1 MLDIIQTIAIVAIG
15 VVVVTKQWPSITPTK
30 NKQKVALLD
39 SCALIDGRVV
49 ELAKAGFI
57 PYELAVPEFIVAE
70 LQLLADGGDSQKRE
84 RARFGLEV
92 VQLLQHEPEISVHI
106 ERTKIQARTTDDKLV
121 KLAKKIGA
129 DLFTTDFN
137 LNQVASIEG
146 VRVLNVNELSHA
158 LRPVALPGEGFD
170 VLVMQPGSNRDQ
182 GVGYMEDGTMIV
194 IDGAKRDIGK
204 TIKVRITRTH
214 QTIAG
219 KMLFAA
225 KINDEPARAEKPVE
239 RLRKAPTQP
248 RRAPEQRPMPPK
260 PTQPAQTKTA
270 MPNRASSQP
279 YKQPVQ
285 PNYRKPVTQQQ
296 STPRLR
302 SKSDREASL
311 LNAIDEM
318 SDK

>member
-1 MLDIIQTIAIVAIG
+1 MLEIIQSIAIVAIG
-15 VVVVTKQWPSITPTK
+15 AVVVTKEFPRLIPSK
-30 NKQKVALLD
+30 SKQKIALLD

-49 ELAKAGFI
+49 ELAKAGFV

-70 LQLLADGGDSQKRE
+70 LQFLADGNDSHKRE

-92 VQLLQHEPEISVHI
+92 VQQLQREPEISVHI
-106 ERTKIQARTTDDKLV
+106 ERTKVQARNTDDKLV

-170 VLVMQPGSNRDQ
+170 VKVLQRGSNRDQ

-194 IDGAKRDIGK
+194 IDGAQKDIGK

-225 KINDEPARAEKPVE
+225 KITEPAAHQPAAKPAEALV
-239 RLRKAPTQP
+239 RQP
-248 RRAPEQRPMPPK
+248 DQGTRRAPAPRTAAPKPRVNTAPPKHAAQPRYRKTNQNNQRP
-260 PTQPAQTKTA
+260 
-270 MPNRASSQP
+270 
-279 YKQPVQ
+279 
-285 PNYRKPVTQQQ
+285 
-296 STPRLR
+296 R
-302 SKSDREASL
+302 SKTEREASL

-318 SDK
+318 AEK

>member
-1 MLDIIQTIAIVAIG
+1 MLEIIQSIAIVAIG
-15 VVVVTKQWPSITPTK
+15 AVVVTKEWPRLIPSK
-30 NKQKVALLD
+30 SKQKVALLD

-49 ELAKAGFI
+49 ELAKAGFV

-70 LQLLADGGDSQKRE
+70 LQFLADGNDSHKRE

-92 VQLLQHEPEISVHI
+92 VQQLQREPEISVHI
-106 ERTKIQARTTDDKLV
+106 ERTKVQARNTDDKLV
-121 KLAKKIGA
+121 KLAKKINA

-158 LRPVALPGEGFD
+158 LRPVALPDERFE
-170 VLVMQPGSNRDQ
+170 VKVMQPGSNRDQ

-194 IDGAKRDIGK
+194 IDGARKDIGK

-225 KINDEPARAEKPVE
+225 KVTEPAAAPVAKPAEAIRRTVEKPVPV
-239 RLRKAPTQP
+239 APHRNPMPKFRAPQPQAKPAPVRASQP
-248 RRAPEQRPMPPK
+248 RRQAPQ
-260 PTQPAQTKTA
+260 Q
-270 MPNRASSQP
+270 S
-279 YKQPVQ
+279 
-285 PNYRKPVTQQQ
+285 NYRKP
-296 STPRLR
+296 STNTGRPR
-302 SKSDREASL
+302 SKSEREASL

-318 SDK
+318 GTDN

>member
-1 MLDIIQTIAIVAIG
+1 MLEIIQSIAILAIG
-15 VVVVTKQWPSITPTK
+15 AIVVTKEFPRIMPTK
-30 NKQKVALLD
+30 NKQKIALLD

-57 PYELAVPEFIVAE
+57 PYQLAVPEFIVAE

-92 VQLLQHEPEISVHI
+92 VQLLQREPEISVYI
-106 ERTKIQARTTDDKLV
+106 ERTKVQAKTTDDKLV
-121 KLAKKIGA
+121 ALAKKINA

-219 KMLFAA
+219 KMLFAT
-225 KINDEPARAEKPVE
+225 KIHDEPARPEKPVD
-239 RLRKAPTQP
+239 RLRKASALPAEKRTYEPKQKQLVQP
-248 RRAPEQRPMPPK
+248 HK
-260 PTQPAQTKTA
+260 QT
-270 MPNRASSQP
+270 S
-279 YKQPVQ
+279 Q
-285 PNYRKPVTQQQ
+285 PNYRKPVTQNLNTRQYK
-296 STPRLR
+296 
-302 SKSDREASL
+302 SKTDRETSL

>member
-1 MLDIIQTIAIVAIG
+1 MLEIIQSIAIIAIG
-15 VVVVTKQWPSITPTK
+15 AVVVTKQWPNLRPTK

-70 LQLLADGGDSQKRE
+70 LQLLADGNDSQKRE

-106 ERTKIQARTTDDKLV
+106 ERTKVEARTTDDKLV
-121 KLAKKIGA
+121 KLAKLINA

-225 KINDEPARAEKPVE
+225 KIHDEPARPEKPAD
-239 RLRKAPTQP
+239 RLRKAPAV
-248 RRAPEQRPMPPK
+248 REQRVPMTKPPVRTAPAPRSQQPK
-260 PTQPAQTKTA
+260 PQPT
-270 MPNRASSQP
+270 N
-279 YKQPVQ
+279 
-285 PNYRKPVTQQQ
+285 NYRKP
-296 STPRLR
+296 TPQAAPRRLR
-302 SKSDREASL
+302 SKTDRETSL

-318 SDK
+318 AKD

>member
-1 MLDIIQTIAIVAIG
+1 MLEIIQSIAIVAIG
-15 VVVVTKQWPSITPTK
+15 AVVVTKEFPRFIPSK
-30 NKQKVALLD
+30 SKQKVALLD

-49 ELAKAGFI
+49 ELAKAGFV

-70 LQLLADGGDSQKRE
+70 LQFLADGNDSHKRE

-92 VQLLQHEPEISVHI
+92 VQQLQREPEISVHI
-106 ERTKIQARTTDDKLV
+106 ERTKVQARNTDDKLV
-121 KLAKKIGA
+121 KLAKKIDA

-170 VLVMQPGSNRDQ
+170 VKVLQRGSNRDQ

-194 IDGAKRDIGK
+194 IDGAQKDIGK

-225 KINDEPARAEKPVE
+225 KISEPATHQPVAKPTEALV
-239 RLRKAPTQP
+239 RQP
-248 RRAPEQRPMPPK
+248 DQGTRRAPAPRVAAPKPRVHSVPPKHAAQPRYRKASQNNQRP
-260 PTQPAQTKTA
+260 
-270 MPNRASSQP
+270 
-279 YKQPVQ
+279 
-285 PNYRKPVTQQQ
+285 
-296 STPRLR
+296 R
-302 SKSDREASL
+302 SKTEREASL
-311 LNAIDEM
+311 LSAIDEM
-318 SDK
+318 ADK

>member
-1 MLDIIQTIAIVAIG
+1 MLEIIQSIAIVAIG
-15 VVVVTKQWPSITPTK
+15 AVVVTKEFPRLIPSK

-49 ELAKAGFI
+49 ELAKAGFV

-70 LQLLADGGDSQKRE
+70 LQFLADGSDSHKRE

-92 VQLLQHEPEISVHI
+92 VQQLQREPEISVHI
-106 ERTKIQARTTDDKLV
+106 ERTKVQAKTTDDKLV
-121 KLAKKIGA
+121 KLAKKISA

-170 VLVMQPGSNRDQ
+170 VKVVQPGSNRDQ

-194 IDGAKRDIGK
+194 IDGARNDIGK
-204 TIKVRITRTH
+204 SVKVRITRTH

-219 KMLFAA
+219 KMLFAT
-225 KINDEPARAEKPVE
+225 KLSEPVAHVSKPVE
-239 RLRKAPTQP
+239 ELVRQPAQRP
-248 RRAPEQRPMPPK
+248 RRAPAPRPATPKPRVGGVPPKRAPQQRYRKSAQNNPNSQRP
-260 PTQPAQTKTA
+260 
-270 MPNRASSQP
+270 
-279 YKQPVQ
+279 
-285 PNYRKPVTQQQ
+285 
-296 STPRLR
+296 R
-302 SKSDREASL
+302 SKSEREASL

-318 SDK
+318 ADK